1 MSRSEAGTGRARVAI
16 AQGEDPGE
24 MVRFVLE
31 KIGAAQAVKPGDRVV
46 LKPNYVEP
54 RMPETGITTDPLV
67 IEAIILWLRDLGV
80 RDITVAEGGDTQAK
94 TNRAFDMVGLRE
106 MVERHSVRLLNAFT
120 DERVVVKIPNAMSL
134 REVGLARTILEADCL
149 INLPKL
155 KCHSMAYVT
164 LGIKNLMGAI
174 IPDKMVMHHDI
185 DERLRDLATV
195 VKYRLCIID
204 GIIGSERHETAGS
217 PVKTDVILA
226 GTSPVATDAVG
237 AMVMGIDPAKVDHL
251 RLASQ
256 AGLGE
261 YRPEKIEVVGTPVE
275 QVRKQYRK
283 PWGFG

>member
-1 MSRSEAGTGRARVAI
+1 
-16 AQGEDPGE
+16 

-31 KIGAAQAVKPGDRVV
+31 TIDAAQAVKPGDRVV

-54 RMPETGITTDPLV
+54 RMPETGTTTDPRV
-67 IEAIILWLRDLGV
+67 IEAVIVWLRDLGV
-80 RDITVAEGGDTQAK
+80 SDITIAEGGDTQAK
-94 TNRAFDMVGLRE
+94 TERAFDMLGLRE
-106 MVERHSVRLLNAFT
+106 MAKRHGVRLLNAFA
-120 DERVVVKIPNAMSL
+120 DERVVVRIPNALSL
-134 REVGLARTILEADCL
+134 RDVGLSRTILDADCL

-164 LGIKNLMGAI
+164 LGIKNLMGAV
-174 IPDKMVMHHDI
+174 IPDKMIMHHDI

-195 VKYRLCIID
+195 VKYNICIID
-204 GIIGSERHETAGS
+204 GLVGSEGHETAGS
-217 PVKTDVILA
+217 PVKTDVIIG

-251 RLASQ
+251 RLSSQ

-261 YRPEKIEVVGTPVE
+261 YRPDRIDVLGASLE
-275 QVRKQYRK
+275 QVRKRYRK